1 MNRRVIATIVA
12 AVLAL
17 GGLGLIANY
26 VRGADRRALQG
37 VETVAVYV
45 VEAPIAKGTAAEQL
59 GTMVVKKSLAKA
71 MVPDKAVSDLNSISG
86 RVASTDL
93 IKGEVLLDTRFV
105 DVTVLNQQSVTIPP
119 GHQTASF
126 LLRPEQ
132 VHGGILQP
140 GDTIGVIFA
149 SKVNAQQGTTGTGN
163 TGTPFQVDGTTV
175 TLEGDVMAK
184 MVLQQILVTRVQG
197 AVLANP
203 SADDKK
209 NSNSAPSEG
218 VLVTVAVTAAQ
229 AETIAWGVASGAYF
243 LVTLQT
249 KDTDNSSSRT
259 TIGKTAYT
267 K

>member
-1 MNRRVIATIVA
+1 MNRRVIAAIVA

-149 SKVNAQQGTTGTGN
+149 SKVNAQQGN